1 MIDQN
6 KESTSKNSNWRYLSK
21 YLKAEDYV
29 LLSEAE
35 KILDISEHNKASYIK
50 GRIFF
55 FFLKKELK
63 LYVLN
68 LTSNKID
75 YSMSM
80 DDFNGWHNIEELENK
95 LSLRDWDYY
104 VDIPNQ
110 STINQDFLRNLLQS
124 IVIHV
129 SDLKKILEIVIEE
142 NSGNDFQDQY
152 KNIQLMI
159 NEIILP
165 NKIKYEYTRYGLE
178 SEYDLMKRKLQEFEA
193 LVSENAKLKEYE
205 SNIQE
210 LEQEILKMQLPK
222 ENIKEEIDIKTEN
235 TFNRVLAT
243 VAITS
248 IDNINN
254 FNASNIT
261 TTIENTVDN
270 NKIKK
275 IEELKKSGFKFP
287 ARKTIGKYIKEAR
300 LLIGLSPDE
309 SNKKN

>member
-6 KESTSKNSNWRYLSK
+6 KENSNWRYLSK

-142 NSGNDFQDQY
+142 NNANDFQCQY
-152 KNIQLMI
+152 ENVQLMI

-193 LVSENAKLKEYE
+193 TVSENAKLKEQLESKPTDPRNKDSYE
-205 SNIQE
+205 NLLAIIAKIKSENSLDWFNAHNISNKAE
-210 LEQEILKMQLPK
+210 TTKLPFK
-222 ENIKEEIDIKTEN
+222 AIKEDTI
-235 TFNRVLAT
+235 RACLA
-243 VAITS
+243 
-248 IDNINN
+248 
-254 FNASNIT
+254 
-261 TTIENTVDN
+261 
-270 NKIKK
+270 
-275 IEELKKSGFKFP
+275 G
-287 ARKTIGKYIKEAR
+287 ARK
-300 LLIGLSPDE
+300 LLGLNTTE
-309 SNKKN
+309 

>member
-95 LSLRDWDYY
+95 LFQLTISRLQNRCVRKYSL
-104 VDIPNQ
+104 
-110 STINQDFLRNLLQS
+110 S
-124 IVIHV
+124 
-129 SDLKKILEIVIEE
+129 
-142 NSGNDFQDQY
+142 
-152 KNIQLMI
+152 
-159 NEIILP
+159 
-165 NKIKYEYTRYGLE
+165 
-178 SEYDLMKRKLQEFEA
+178 
-193 LVSENAKLKEYE
+193 
-205 SNIQE
+205 
-210 LEQEILKMQLPK
+210 
-222 ENIKEEIDIKTEN
+222 
-235 TFNRVLAT
+235 AT
-243 VAITS
+243 AHFS
-248 IDNINN
+248 Q
-254 FNASNIT
+254 
-261 TTIENTVDN
+261 
-270 NKIKK
+270 
-275 IEELKKSGFKFP
+275 
-287 ARKTIGKYIKEAR
+287 RHQ
-300 LLIGLSPDE
+300 
-309 SNKKN
+309 